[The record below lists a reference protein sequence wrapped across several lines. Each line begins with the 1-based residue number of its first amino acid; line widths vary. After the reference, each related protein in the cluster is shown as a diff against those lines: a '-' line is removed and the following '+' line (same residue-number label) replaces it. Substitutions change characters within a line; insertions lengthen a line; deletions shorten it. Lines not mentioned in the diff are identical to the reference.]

1 MTQISMGVRVTPKKI
16 DMKKEVLWWEN
27 TNDLSIKMLNFGY
40 TLGMIDKTGILC
52 TIYDIGLWVYRCL

>member
-27 TNDLSIKMLNFGY
+27 TNDLLIKMLNFGY
-40 TLGMIDKTGILC
+40 ALRGD
-52 TIYDIGLWVYRCL
+52 